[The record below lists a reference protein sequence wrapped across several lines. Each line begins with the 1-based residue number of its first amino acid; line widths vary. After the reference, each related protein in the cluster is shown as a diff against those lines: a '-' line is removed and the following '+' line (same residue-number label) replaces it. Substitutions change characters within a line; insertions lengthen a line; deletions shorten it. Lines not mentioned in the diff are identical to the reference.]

1 MVKVRWT
8 GVALERYCAIIIPLQ
23 KEVET
28 LFMKRRREKWMYMI
42 SMIST
47 R

>member
-1 MVKVRWT
+1 MV
-8 GVALERYCAIIIPLQ
+8 VALEQYSTIISSLQ

-28 LFMKRRREKWMYMI
+28 LFMKGRREKWMYMI
-42 SMIST
+42 NMIST

>member
-1 MVKVRWT
+1 MVKVRWMV
-8 GVALERYCAIIIPLQ
+8 VALEQYCAIISSLQ

-28 LFMKRRREKWMYMI
+28 LFMKGRREKWMYMI
-42 SMIST
+42 NMIST